1 MINKTEQEIMADW
14 KNGSRIPV
22 VSICCVTYN
31 HEKYISETIDGFLMQ
46 ETDFA
51 FEILIHD
58 DCSEDN
64 TQKIILNY
72 VEKYPNIIRTVFQKE
87 NQYSKGIKR
96 VSSFLF
102 QIANGEY
109 YALCEGD
116 DFWTDSRKLQIQL
129 DAMKQYPNIGI
140 SFHPAF
146 EFYDDKGRGKILARH
161 FHANKL
167 VTTSKVILG
176 GGIFCPTASLMF
188 KKEALSD
195 LPEWFYKAPVGDY
208 FMQILGSSHGGA
220 LYIDRPMS
228 IYRKGHSG
236 SWTNSFFSD
245 SQNFAEQYAAKNQT
259 LKFELIETLKAM
271 NAYYDYKYDDEIQQ
285 RISIAL
291 ASLSLIYFKSGMF
304 EKFKMAIEKSYKT
317 YKKPL
322 SLQHFLY
329 LFKNHPYFLNLLYKY
344 YVLIKKNRHQT

>member
-1 MINKTEQEIMADW
+1 MTSW
-14 KNGSRIPV
+14 KNGRQVPV

-31 HEKYISETIDGFLMQ
+31 HEKYIGETIDGFLMQ

-58 DCSEDN
+58 DCSDDD

-72 VEKYPNIIRTVFQKE
+72 KEKYPNIIRTVFQKE

-96 VSSFLF
+96 FFSFLF
-102 QIANGEY
+102 QIANGAY

-129 DAMKQYPNIGI
+129 DEMKKYPNIGM

-146 EFYDDKGRGKILARH
+146 EFYDNKRTGKILSRH
-161 FHANKL
+161 FHANQL
-167 VTTSKVILG
+167 VTTSDIILG
-176 GGIFCPTASLMF
+176 GGVFCPTASLMF

-195 LPEWFYKAPVGDY
+195 LPEWFFKAPVGDY
-208 FMQILGSSHGGA
+208 FMQILGSSNGGA

-236 SWTNSFFSD
+236 SWTNSLFSD
-245 SQNFAEQYAAKNQT
+245 PEGFVEQYTQKHQDLKLDMIKT
-259 LKFELIETLKAM
+259 LKEKNRYFDNRY
-271 NAYYDYKYDDEIQQ
+271 NAEIQQ

-291 ASLSLIYFKSGMF
+291 LSLSLVYLKVGMF
-304 EKFKMAIEKSYKT
+304 EKFQTAIEKSCKT
-317 YKKPL
+317 YKKSL
-322 SLQHFLY
+322 SLQYFLY
-329 LFKNHPYFLNLLYKY
+329 LFKNHPYFLHALYKY
-344 YVLIKKNRHQT
+344 YVFMKKSA